1 VSSAQQQS
9 PDLAVVGGGVI
20 GLAVAWR
27 AAERGLRT
35 VVLERG
41 GIGSGASGVAAGM
54 LAPSSE
60 AAFGEQPLL
69 ALNLESARRWPAF
82 ATELADRDVA
92 FTMVAADADLVEV
105 TGALFSQD
113 TGPAYLVDSSTVSAQ
128 TSDRIRQAAAL
139 RGTTLLAAPVSGNAK
154 VVRAAYP
161 AQRSWSSST
170 ARSSVRSSPG
180 TRRRRWCT
188 ST

>member
-1 VSSAQQQS
+1 MRSILKA
-9 PDLAVVGGGVI
+9 AVATI
-20 GLAVAWR
+20 GLGVALTGL
-27 AAERGLRT
+27 AAPAAQAASTYPVTTTVDGRT
-35 VVLERG
+35 VKD
-41 GIGSGASGVAAGM
+41 
-54 LAPSSE
+54 P
-60 AAFGEQPLL
+60 
-69 ALNLESARRWPAF
+69 
-82 ATELADRDVA
+82 DVA
-92 FTMVAADADLVEV
+92 VGAQRIANMYPSGTSV
-105 TGALFSQD
+105 TLACQD